1 LQISG
6 FVSDFGLNQVDLL
19 DCVFEFL
26 LTDGLF
32 LAPLGRYVFDGG
44 LLQLL
49 HVGFEFGHFG
59 TFPHLQLPH
68 NLVLR
73 SALLGRSPADL
84 ACSPHGRD
92 AG

>member
-1 LQISG
+1 M
-6 FVSDFGLNQVDLL
+6 SDFGLNNVDLL

-26 LTDGLF
+26 LTDGLL
-32 LAPLGRYVFDGG
+32 LAPLRSYVFNGG
-44 LLQLL
+44 LLKLL
-49 HVGFEFGHFG
+49 HVSFEFGHFS

-73 SALLGRSPADL
+73 SALLWRSTADL

-92 AG
+92 VS